1 MCALSQ
7 RLIIFK
13 KRVETTRISP
23 LNGQSINSLQ
33 STWMRELLSEATIT
47 SYHIN
52 HTTHFGIS
60 VFISIIFWPSVLNV
74 TKKSAVDPLAAN
86 FLNVKIKDT
95 MFKGTKQL
103 GHSAVSQKMPI
114 CWPYKPA
121 IYTPPRGLHGRDCG
135 TNKPSESL

>member
-1 MCALSQ
+1 MDFTSKWPKYQFTSIHLD
-7 RLIIFK
+7 
-13 KRVETTRISP
+13 ERISLRGHYNFIP
-23 LNGQSINSLQ
+23 HQS
-33 STWMRELLSEATIT
+33 
-47 SYHIN
+47 H
-52 HTTHFGIS
+52 HTLRYFY

-121 IYTPPRGLHGRDCG
+121 IYTPPRGLHGRDCR